1 MTLPARRRFTAIS
14 SAALAAALLVGGCG
28 KSESAPPSG
37 STATTQASAEMKTP
51 VIGRPVDTLADYK
64 PVAGTPGGRIVRD
77 SLGEPKSFN
86 PITAGE
92 TSTTEFTNRMF
103 EGLTRENPFTGEI
116 EPFLAESYSVAD
128 DKVTWTFKLRTDV
141 VFNDGTPMAADDVV
155 FSWNDLVYDMSRPD
169 PSKPPRWPCSTRDV
183 TTFDGKPLMISKVD
197 DHTVK
202 VVTPFPIAILPRLMG
217 AEVLSKEKY
226 QGLVADGSFGA
237 ALSANSTAA
246 DLVGTGPFILDSY
259 SAGRDVRLKRNPKYW
274 RKGADGK
281 PLPYLDALVFQIVK
295 DTNATLLDFKQQI
308 TDYYVLRSG
317 ADVPEL
323 RPLEKKDNFSFYTL
337 GPDFGETFVAF
348 NMNQAA
354 VDKGHVPQWK
364 IDIFRNVK
372 FRQAVSYA
380 VDREALVKNVYRNLA
395 QPLAAPF
402 TSAPTPFTVTDVKP
416 YPHDVAKAKALLA
429 EIGLT
434 DRNGDGVL
442 EDAGGHELSIT
453 MVTNSGNVQR
463 EQMLDFVRKDLERVG
478 IKVNILLL
486 EFNLLVDKMDSSY
499 DWEGMVMGF
508 TGGRE
513 PNDGAN
519 IWKSSGRLHLWWPDQ
534 DKPHTEWE
542 AEIDQIFLKGIRE
555 LDHEKRKA
563 LYKRW
568 IEIVAREQ
576 PLIYLVNQLQV
587 VTLRNR
593 FGNVFPAPVGLL
605 HNEEEVFVKSG
616 DAKATP

>member
-1 MTLPARRRFTAIS
+1 MIPAARRLLPA
-14 SAALAAALLVGGCG
+14 LAPLIWLSVGGCG
-28 KSESAPPSG
+28 KPDAAGPPADQTPS
-37 STATTQASAEMKTP
+37 TQASGETKAP
-51 VIGRPVDTLADYK
+51 AIGKPVDTEADYK

-77 SLGEPKSFN
+77 TLGEPKSFN

-103 EGLTRENPFTGEI
+103 EGLTKENAFTGEI
-116 EPFLAESYSVAD
+116 EPLLAESYSVAD

-141 VFNDGTPMAADDVV
+141 VFNDRTPLTADDVV
-155 FSWNDLVYDMSRPD
+155 FTWNDLIYDRSRPD
-169 PSKPPRWPCSTRDV
+169 TSKPPRWPCSTRDV
-183 TTFDGKPLMISKVD
+183 NTFDGKQLEVSKVD

-202 VVTPFPIAILPRLMG
+202 VVTPFPIAILPRQMQ
-217 AEVLSKEKY
+217 AEILSKQKY
-226 QGLVADGSFGA
+226 QGLVKDGSFGG
-237 ALSANSTAA
+237 ALSASSKAA

-259 SAGRDVRLKRNPKYW
+259 SAGRDVRLKRNPNYW
-274 RKGADGK
+274 RKGVGGK
-281 PLPYLDALVFQIVK
+281 PLPYLDSMVFQIVK

-308 TDYYVLRSG
+308 TDTYGLRSG

-323 RPLEKKDNFSFYTL
+323 RPLAGKDHFSLYTL
-337 GPDFGETFVAF
+337 GPDFGETFVTF

-364 IDIFRNVK
+364 IDIFRKTK

-380 VDREALVKNVYRNLA
+380 IDREALVKNVYRNLA

-416 YPHDVAKAKALLA
+416 YPHDVAKAKQLLA

-442 EDAGGHELSIT
+442 EDADGHELSIT

-499 DWEGMVMGF
+499 DWEGMVMGL

-519 IWKSSGRLHLWWPDQ
+519 IWKSDARLHMWWPEQ

-542 AEIDQIFLKGIRE
+542 KEIDQIFAQGIRE
-555 LDHEKRKA
+555 LDHEKRRA

-576 PLIYLVNQLQV
+576 PFIYLVNALQV
-587 VTLRNR
+587 VALRDR
-593 FGNVFPAPVGLL
+593 FGNIFPSPAGIF
-605 HNEEEVFVKSG
+605 HNEEEIFVKQG